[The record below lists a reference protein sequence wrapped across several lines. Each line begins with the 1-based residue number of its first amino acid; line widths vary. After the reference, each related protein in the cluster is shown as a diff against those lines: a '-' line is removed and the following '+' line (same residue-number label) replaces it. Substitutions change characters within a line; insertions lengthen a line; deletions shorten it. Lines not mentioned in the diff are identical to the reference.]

1 MSIMKLA
8 AKSYEAAAAE
18 ELDSSVRAFLD
29 HIAVEL
35 AEEYIRLMEAT
46 ANAETAD
53 GYSATVA

>member
-8 AKSYEAAAAE
+8 AIPHEAAAAE
-18 ELDSSVRAFLD
+18 ELESSVRAFLD

-35 AEEYIRLMEAT
+35 AEEHIRLMKAA
-46 ANAETAD
+46 ANAKTAD